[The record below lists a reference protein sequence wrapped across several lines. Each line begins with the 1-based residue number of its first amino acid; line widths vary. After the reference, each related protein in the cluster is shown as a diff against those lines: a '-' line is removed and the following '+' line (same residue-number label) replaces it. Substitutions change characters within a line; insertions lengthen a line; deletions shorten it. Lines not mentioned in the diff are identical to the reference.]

1 MNDLRNM
8 TEKERIKTYVS
19 KYISYI
25 ENLDYEKAY
34 SLLNEDFKQ
43 NYFKTIEEFETYAK
57 TLQNRETLFAVV
69 ARSKKQNQD
78 KLAIG
83 YIDMYLKKHENAD
96 SDLAKQLK
104 TMAKAKTPIFD
115 TAKWD
120 ALAKRFNLDFNSGA
134 KTLLRQMVELAKQI
148 NNHPFDLQI
157 DKETLLAIQQLTKL
171 SLSPDYP
178 DEGQKIE
185 IER

>member
-1 MNDLRNM
+1 MS
-8 TEKERIKTYVS
+8 E
-19 KYISYI
+19 
-25 ENLDYEKAY
+25 
-34 SLLNEDFKQ
+34 
-43 NYFKTIEEFETYAK
+43 EEFEAYAK
-57 TLQNRETLFAVV
+57 LLSNRETLFTVV

-83 YIDMYLKKHENAD
+83 YIDMYLKKHKNAD
-96 SDLAKQLK
+96 GDLAKQLK
-104 TMAKAKTPIFD
+104 TMAKTKTPIFD
-115 TAKWD
+115 EAKWD

-134 KTLLRQMVELAKQI
+134 KTLLRQMVELARQI
-148 NNHPFDLQI
+148 DNYPFDLQI

-171 SLSPDYP
+171 SLNPDYP

>member
-1 MNDLRNM
+1 
-8 TEKERIKTYVS
+8 
-19 KYISYI
+19 
-25 ENLDYEKAY
+25 
-34 SLLNEDFKQ
+34 
-43 NYFKTIEEFETYAK
+43 
-57 TLQNRETLFAVV
+57 
-69 ARSKKQNQD
+69 
-78 KLAIG
+78 
-83 YIDMYLKKHENAD
+83 MYLKKSENAD
-96 SDLAKQLK
+96 ETLAKQLK
-104 TMAKAKTPIFD
+104 SMAKTKAPIFD
-115 TAKWD
+115 ETKWD

-171 SLSPDYP
+171 SLNPDYP